1 MSELNELIQYCEDY
15 ISTNGINEK
24 VIKAYVDTC
33 RLAKGNEDK
42 DGLLKCTERTK
53 QIINQFCKQEFDCDI
68 WTIEKSYQSKGQ
80 QVEFVNTYYEVLK
93 MESYWRFESFIYYM
107 ERNRNWSKR
116 FYYPRR
122 KTLGVVVKDLEDLE
136 NRVIKFY
143 GLSMPA
149 RSGKAIAY
157 DTPVLTE
164 NGWKRHGELT
174 IKDRVIGI
182 DGEFKK
188 ILAIH
193 NPCEMEYKVT
203 FSDGES
209 IVCHGNHEWVVYDRH
224 TQKNEVYE
232 TKFLKDNL
240 YEKDGRKRM
249 FMPESQGVQGAH
261 KALWVDPYTLGAWL
275 GDGRNTNPD
284 ICGAESDYAI
294 VNKILGA
301 GYELAWQTKHKTTG
315 VRYYGFKGLR
325 QQLQQYGMCYSRKK
339 TFKHIPSEYLT
350 ADEEQ
355 RLELLAGLLDTDGC
369 LMKNENRYR
378 FTTTDVMLKDD
389 FISLINTFRWRT
401 SVMSVDP
408 KTSSSGIKGKKTYW
422 TISFNPTKYIPCQ
435 LERKQLRNYSK
446 PRKISI
452 EKIEKIPLHSS
463 YGNCITV
470 EDGIYCVG
478 KTLKPT
484 HNSTVCI
491 FFLAWVA
498 LKRPNSHSAMGGH
511 SGILAKGFYK
521 ELMNLFVTAEYTFNE
536 LFAYWHPKY
545 ADKPLITD
553 KSADEFTVTL
563 GDPDRFATVTC
574 RGIDG
579 TWTGAVDVSSDGYL
593 YVDDLVRDREHSL
606 SPTRMENTYQEYLNK
621 MVDRKNDGAR
631 ELMVGTLWSVY
642 DPLQRIRIQNENNP
656 EYRFRKIPALDENDE
671 SNFQYEINGFSTAY
685 YREMREK
692 LDKAEWMAKFQQ
704 QPFVRE
710 GLVFPNEELRLFAN
724 DNVLPNGKYRVV
736 AICDPAFGGGDSL
749 SMPICVDHENGK
761 KYIIDWI
768 FNKGT
773 QKITVPLII
782 DKITKHGI
790 LEVVLEKNA
799 GGELLKGILEEE
811 LRKQGY
817 FGCKI
822 TTRPA
827 PNNMSKDDKI
837 VAYSDYIKD
846 NFIFLLPNY
855 ELPQD
860 DMVERYIRSA
870 EYDKAIEELCIYT
883 SEGKNIHDDAPDSM
897 AQLAMFFEHKQRRK
911 AVIMSSPI

>member
-15 ISTNGINEK
+15 ISAHGIDEK

-68 WTIEKSYQSKGQ
+68 WTIERAYQSKGQ

-149 RSGKAIAY
+149 RSGK
-157 DTPVLTE
+157 
-164 NGWKRHGELT
+164 
-174 IKDRVIGI
+174 
-182 DGEFKK
+182 
-188 ILAIH
+188 
-193 NPCEMEYKVT
+193 
-203 FSDGES
+203 
-209 IVCHGNHEWVVYDRH
+209 
-224 TQKNEVYE
+224 
-232 TKFLKDNL
+232 
-240 YEKDGRKRM
+240 
-249 FMPESQGVQGAH
+249 
-261 KALWVDPYTLGAWL
+261 
-275 GDGRNTNPD
+275 
-284 ICGAESDYAI
+284 
-294 VNKILGA
+294 
-301 GYELAWQTKHKTTG
+301 
-315 VRYYGFKGLR
+315 
-325 QQLQQYGMCYSRKK
+325 
-339 TFKHIPSEYLT
+339 
-350 ADEEQ
+350 
-355 RLELLAGLLDTDGC
+355 
-369 LMKNENRYR
+369 
-378 FTTTDVMLKDD
+378 
-389 FISLINTFRWRT
+389 
-401 SVMSVDP
+401 
-408 KTSSSGIKGKKTYW
+408 
-422 TISFNPTKYIPCQ
+422 
-435 LERKQLRNYSK
+435 
-446 PRKISI
+446 
-452 EKIEKIPLHSS
+452 
-463 YGNCITV
+463 
-470 EDGIYCVG
+470 
-478 KTLKPT
+478 
-484 HNSTVCI
+484 STVCI
-491 FFLAWVA
+491 FFLAWIA

-656 EYRFRKIPALDENDE
+656 KYRFRKIPALDENDE

-761 KYIIDWI
+761 KYIIDWV